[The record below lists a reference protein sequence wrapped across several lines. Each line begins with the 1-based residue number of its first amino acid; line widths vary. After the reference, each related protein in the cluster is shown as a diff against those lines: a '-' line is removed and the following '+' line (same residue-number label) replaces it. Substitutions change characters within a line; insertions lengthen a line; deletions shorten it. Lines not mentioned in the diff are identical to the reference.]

1 MTAPR
6 TNTPVAEST
15 PHLVSKP
22 FSVAEWVFAAQAGQI
37 PPGLLV
43 RAGPLGHREELLSAI
58 LNHKDG
64 LPRELW
70 VALCRKP
77 WFVTRAELEG
87 LSAYQ
92 LERLDGWDP
101 HEECLKELR
110 FAGMT
115 MTSNAHL
122 SIGRIGSYAP
132 NSTPLPAIR
141 ANIAV
146 ARTTEELIRWYSG

>member
-6 TNTPVAEST
+6 VSTPVAEGT
-15 PHLVSKP
+15 PHLVSRP

-37 PPGLLV
+37 APGLLV

-64 LPRELW
+64 LSRELW
-70 VALCRKP
+70 VALCGKP

-101 HEECLKELR
+101 HQECLEELR
-110 FAGMT
+110 FAGM
-115 MTSNAHL
+115 MTSNGHL
-122 SIGRIGSYAP
+122 SIGRIGPYAP

>member
-1 MTAPR
+1 
-6 TNTPVAEST
+6 
-15 PHLVSKP
+15 
-22 FSVAEWVFAAQAGQI
+22 
-37 PPGLLV
+37 LLV
-43 RAGPLGHREELLSAI
+43 RAGPLGRREELLAAI

-64 LPRELW
+64 LSRELW

-77 WFVTRAELEG
+77 WFATRAELEG

-110 FAGMT
+110 FARMT
-115 MTSNAHL
+115 MTSSAHQ
-122 SIGRIGSYAP
+122 SIGRIKSHAP
-132 NSTPLPAIR
+132 NSTPLPTIR